1 MTTPDPTPPDRPP
14 ESRSGRGGWTAV
26 GATATAVGATALAVL
41 CCAAPVLI
49 AAGALGALGA
59 VLLNPVLLTAAGIV
73 LAAAVTWV
81 IVRRGRTTRGNDPC
95 CPPNPTAPG
104 AGESPRLRRGHPR

>member
-14 ESRSGRGGWTAV
+14 TSQSGQGGWTAM

-41 CCAAPVLI
+41 CCAAPALI

-59 VLLNPVLLTAAGIV
+59 VLLHPVLLTAAGIV
-73 LAAAVTWV
+73 LAAAVTWR
-81 IVRRGRTTRGNDPC
+81 IVRRGHTTRRDDPG
-95 CPPNPTAPG
+95 CPPNPAAPN
-104 AGESPRLRRGHPR
+104 APRLRGGHPG

>member
-14 ESRSGRGGWTAV
+14 TSHSGQGGWTAM

-81 IVRRGRTTRGNDPC
+81 IVRRGHPTRGDDPG
-95 CPPNPTAPG
+95 CPPNPASPS
-104 AGESPRLRRGHPR
+104 AGESRRLRGGHPR